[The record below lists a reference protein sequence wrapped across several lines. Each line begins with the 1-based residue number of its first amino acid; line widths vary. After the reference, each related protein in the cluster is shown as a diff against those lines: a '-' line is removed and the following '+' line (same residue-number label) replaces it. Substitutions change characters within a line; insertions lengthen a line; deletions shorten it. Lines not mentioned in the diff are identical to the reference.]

1 MKTLL
6 IKTGHT
12 FKNKLSETEINSFTW
27 LMGCDGPSFMLK
39 EGVYVVTTPTIL
51 MKLYVHMLS
60 LTSRMYYAN
69 VDYI

>member
-1 MKTLL
+1 M
-6 IKTGHT
+6 
-12 FKNKLSETEINSFTW
+12 EINSFTW
-27 LMGCDGPSFMLK
+27 LMGCDGPSFTLK